1 VSRRKE
7 RKRRWEA
14 EQERQHAEDL
24 AQAGRIGADFG
35 LGELRTTARYK
46 QARSGWIFLGGMFV
60 AIGGL
65 VTGVAFGAADVRYT
79 LAAEVAV
86 PAASAG
92 AVLLGAQLMRTGAR
106 TRAVRQLFWYSGGL
120 AQQNLD
126 EPEPRVLR
134 WEEVDSFTPLIYDD
148 SGCVAGGRL
157 RGRTGTEITVSLGYG
172 LRYLVGEADRMLADR
187 LVPELVGAYEAG
199 EPIAAGQWRI
209 GQAGLTRVRGDG
221 REALTPW
228 RDIRTIEQR
237 RDCELTI
244 GLGGRRRRT
253 ISLAGVPNGMFIA
266 RLVEHAFGQNGIP
279 VTRAGHKQVGGGG
292 PGS

>member
-1 VSRRKE
+1 MSRRKE

-148 SGCVAGGRL
+148 SGCVAGCRL

-237 RDCELTI
+237 HDCELTI

-266 RLVEHAFGQNGIP
+266 RLIEYAAGQNGIA
-279 VTRAGHKQVGGGG
+279 VTRSGRVQVGGAS
-292 PGS
+292 PAS